1 MSHSSTPP
9 HHRYTITEPSRIP
22 LEGYILGYGP
32 ALVMALGAFL
42 GWVLAGDLAALALR
56 LNLLL
61 GTAILLFLSGV
72 RRGLSFR
79 APAGPN
85 MPQRLTFFWLF
96 GLGFLALLL
105 QGRPSAAAL
114 LAIGFASLGLF
125 DWLAAKK
132 EEAPPYFAR
141 LRPPQMAIAALSMVG
156 VLIHQII

>member
-1 MSHSSTPP
+1 MPQPSAPP
-9 HHRYTITEPSRIP
+9 DHRYTITEPSRIP

-32 ALVMALGAFL
+32 ALVTALGAAA
-42 GWVLAGDLAALALR
+42 GWVLAGDLGALALR
-56 LNLLL
+56 LTFLL

-79 APAGPN
+79 APAGPT

-105 QGRPSAAAL
+105 QGRAPATAL

-141 LRPPQMAIAALSMVG
+141 LRPPQMAIAALSMG
-156 VLIHQII
+156 AVLIHQLT